1 MKKVKSLA
9 LKEKQGIFY
18 NKVLYGKER
27 VLILCTGRQV
37 GKTHTMLAI
46 MGKLLYNSKVNL
58 KIGFLTFTHSHNRD
72 NIRNFKNMF
81 SIVNNMTEYNL
92 SNGIVKFRN
101 STIKFLSA
109 QQNEKIR
116 GNSFDYL
123 FIDEACFINS
133 NLYFE
138 SIQPTI
144 SASLSQPLTD
154 LFSDGID
161 KVAKIGGK
169 LIIASTPKS
178 RNWFFDKVNQAS
190 YNDNYY
196 LMRFRSIDSE
206 GLWSQELLD
215 EYKRTTPERIYKC
228 EYDAEFLEAGNGLF
242 QFNNAKINNEEY
254 NKGNTNKEYFI
265 GIDYGAVNDYT
276 VITIMNRDKYIQEL
290 IRFKEKTTLE
300 ILDII
305 REVITKYNNK
315 GRIIAIYS
323 EQNGV
328 GLLISNDLYK
338 EYPSLVT
345 KFNTTNERKNELINQ
360 LSVDFEQNNIKFNP
374 NDENLNILQSELDG
388 YVMIEKN
395 NKITYTGTNGH
406 DDCVMSLGICNYAI
420 KQKNVKVDMIGVI
433 APNYK
438 RRF

>member
-46 MGKLLYNSKVNL
+46 IGKLLYNSKMNL
-58 KIGFLTFTHSHNRD
+58 KIGFISLTHSHNKTS
-72 NIRNFKNMF
+72 IRNFKNMF
-81 SIVNNMTEYNL
+81 SMVDNITDYNL
-92 SNGIVKFRN
+92 SDGIVRFRN
-101 STIKFLSA
+101 STIKFISA
-109 QQNEKIR
+109 EQGIKIR

-123 FIDEACFINS
+123 FIDEAAFIHNDIY
-133 NLYFE
+133 NEAL
-138 SIQPTI
+138 QPTI
-144 SASLSQPLTD
+144 STSLSQPLTD
-154 LFSDGID
+154 LFNDGID
-161 KVAKIGGK
+161 KNTKIGGK
-169 LIIASTPKS
+169 LIIASTPKT
-178 RNWFFDKVNQAS
+178 RNWFFDKVNEAS
-190 YNDNYY
+190 YNDDYY

-215 EYKRTTPERIYKC
+215 EYKRTTPEKIYKC

-242 QFNNAKINNEEY
+242 QFNNAKITIDEY

-276 VITIMNRDKYIQEL
+276 VITIMNKDKYIQEL
-290 IRFKEKTTLE
+290 IRFKDKTTLE

-374 NDENLNILQSELDG
+374 NDENLNILQNELDG

-420 KQKNVKVDMIGVI
+420 KQKNIKVDMIGVI

-438 RRF
+438 RRV

>member
-1 MKKVKSLA
+1 MTKQKSLG

-18 NKVLYGKER
+18 DKVLYGTER
-27 VLILCTGRQV
+27 TLILCTGRQV

-46 MGKLLYNSKVNL
+46 MGKLLYNSGKPL
-58 KIGFLTFTHSHNRD
+58 DIGFISLSHDHNKT
-72 NIRNFKNMF
+72 NIRTFKKMF
-81 SIVNNMTEYNL
+81 EAFNIITKYNL
-92 SNGIVKFRN
+92 SDTIINARK

-109 QQNEKIR
+109 EQGERIR
-116 GNSFDYL
+116 GKFFDYL
-123 FIDEACFINS
+123 FIDEACFIN
-133 NLYFE
+133 NKVFFE
-138 SIQPTI
+138 SIQSTI
-144 SASLSQPLTD
+144 STSLSQPLTD
-154 LFSDGID
+154 LFSDGVE
-161 KVAKIGGK
+161 KVGKIGGK
-169 LIIASTPKS
+169 LIIASTPKT
-178 RNWFFDKVNQAS
+178 RNWFFDKVNEAA
-190 YNDNYY
+190 YDDDYY

-215 EYKRTTPERIYKC
+215 GYKRRMPERIYKC

-345 KFNTTNERKNELINQ
+345 KFNTTNEKKNELINQ

-374 NDENLNILQSELDG
+374 NDENLNILQNELDG